1 MPNRRMADAEKTSL
15 HRRPC
20 GIIRVTALCD
30 LCRYRHRGHATGHP
44 KRLGRD
50 LKNAFGSKDYAR
62 EELVAVIWTVCTVPD
77 APLNGMLWRDAG
89 GHQAG

>member
-1 MPNRRMADAEKTSL
+1 MDGTYHE
-15 HRRPC
+15 
-20 GIIRVTALCD
+20 I
-30 LCRYRHRGHATGHP
+30 GHWTGGKP
-44 KRLGRD
+44 RLDRT
-50 LKNAFGSKDYAR
+50 FGKSFGDNVYAA

>member
-1 MPNRRMADAEKTSL
+1 MDGTYHELT
-15 HRRPC
+15 
-20 GIIRVTALCD
+20 
-30 LCRYRHRGHATGHP
+30 HATGHP
-44 KRLGRD
+44 KRLARD